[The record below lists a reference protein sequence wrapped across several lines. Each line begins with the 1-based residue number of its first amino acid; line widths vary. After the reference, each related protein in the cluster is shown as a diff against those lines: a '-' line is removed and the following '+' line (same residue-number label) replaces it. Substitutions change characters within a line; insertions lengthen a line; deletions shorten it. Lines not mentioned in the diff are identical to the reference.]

1 MFIKGI
7 GRSKQIRYLS
17 GQIIAPLGY
26 VRHRIPLQVSNNINK
41 YTIKGRQAIHKKI
54 NHIDTKI
61 LRELME
67 NPNPKASIEYN
78 DNLLSLY
85 SAQKG
90 KCRICGQELE
100 IEDIFC
106 HHIKP
111 KELGGTDEYK
121 NLIIIHS
128 KIHTLIHSTDINEIS
143 KIITE
148 FNFDT
153 LQTEKVNKFRSILN
167 LELI

>member
-1 MFIKGI
+1 MNVI
-7 GRSKQIRYLS
+7 GKSKQVRYLS

-26 VRHRIPLQVSNNINK
+26 VRHRIPLQISNDINK
-41 YTIKGRQAIHKKI
+41 YTIEGRKAIHKRI
-54 NHIDTKI
+54 NHIDTNI
-61 LRELME
+61 LKQLMK

-100 IEDIFC
+100 LEEIYC
-106 HHIKP
+106 HHIIP

-121 NLIIIHS
+121 NLIIVHTDIH
-128 KIHTLIHSTDINEIS
+128 KAIHSTDENEVT
-143 KIITE
+143 KIIS
-148 FNFDT
+148 NFS
-153 LQTEKVNKFRSILN
+153 LNISQIEKLNKFRKKLQ
-167 LELI
+167 LTLV